1 MGGKLSNHDLGVLR
15 DARGLNN
22 EFGSLCKSVEELTLR
37 LLSEELIISNE
48 V

>member
-1 MGGKLSNHDLGVLR
+1 MGGKLGNHDLIVLQ

-22 EFGSLCKSVEELTLR
+22 NSGSLCKSVEELTLR